1 MKMRDT
7 IEKQLIRD
15 IKYELDEIDID
26 GMVKRMI
33 KNKEVGEAVKRM
45 VQEKIAQ
52 MIQERAYMKI
62 HKVMPIIDATVNEK
76 VQEFL
81 YTLGVKG

>member
-1 MKMRDT
+1 MKIRNE
-7 IEKQLIRD
+7 IEKQLIRE

-33 KNKEVGEAVKRM
+33 KNKDVQEAVKRM
-45 VQEKIAQ
+45 VQDKIAQ
-52 MIQERAYMKI
+52 LIQERAFMKI

-81 YTLGVKG
+81 YSIGVK

>member
-26 GMVKRMI
+26 GIVKRMI